1 MASSNILNE
10 LLSSDYHNVDNYN
23 KADIKTRGDHL
34 ISSVINLLDDVN
46 DHYGEDVANMLERR
60 FIASIKTRDPKKFK
74 FNKKR

>member
-10 LLSSDYHNVDNYN
+10 LLSSDHYNVDNYN

-34 ISSVINLLDDVN
+34 ISSAINLIEDVRE
-46 DHYGEDVANMLERR
+46 HYGEDVANMLERR
-60 FIASIKTRDPKKFK
+60 FLASIKTRDPKKFK